1 MEKKSDL
8 DSSCDSDKE
17 NENKKMLL
25 ISKLKNEESKI
36 SYSNTKMSEIDL
48 DNNISGDEDYK
59 FTKNN
64 ENKDMIDMD
73 YKEILN
79 KNEIED
85 LTDLFDLQDIDKE
98 LKYIYLN

>member
-1 MEKKSDL
+1 
-8 DSSCDSDKE
+8 
-17 NENKKMLL
+17 
-25 ISKLKNEESKI
+25 
-36 SYSNTKMSEIDL
+36 
-48 DNNISGDEDYK
+48 
-59 FTKNN
+59 
-64 ENKDMIDMD
+64 MIDMD